1 MTEDGIIAALED
13 ALGKGL
19 DSFNDADFA
28 IAAAAT
34 SKFARSG
41 NSSAKDLTG
50 RFTDIMR
57 SKGNKYMYS
66 QYPEKTPD
74 YISLKT
80 IGDCTSYRY
89 FYDDSRRTAT
99 MTQGAKAYVFNTGNN
114 MVIRGNATEELK
126 YNTVMQKNPYI
137 SGEDAEALFNCKDEY
152 LNGTSF
158 AVCLTGT
165 MDARVEEIL
174 SALRG
179 E

>member
-1 MTEDGIIAALED
+1 MTEADIIAALED
-13 ALGKGL
+13 AIGK
-19 DSFNDADFA
+19 DFNSFNEADYA
-28 IAAAAT
+28 ISTAAV

-41 NSSAKDLTG
+41 NVPAKDLTS
-50 RFTDIMR
+50 RFADQMR
-57 SKGNKYMYS
+57 SKGNRYLYS
-66 QYPEKTPD
+66 QYSEKTPD

-80 IGDCTSYRY
+80 IGDCTPYRY

-99 MTQGAKAYVFNTGNN
+99 MTQGAKAYIFNTGNN
-114 MVIRGNATEELK
+114 MVIRGSDTEELK
-126 YNTVMQKNPYI
+126 YIPVMQKYPYI

-152 LNGTSF
+152 LSGTSF

-165 MDARVEEIL
+165 MDAKVEEIL